1 MLNWFL
7 DIGIVFVLLFVL
19 GLSCCTLLVT
29 AWVTPHKYL
38 NNNILNG
45 ILAGFLI
52 LMFFIPF
59 GHFLLSCSEN
69 TRQMVSEMF
78 SKKINI
84 PNEKAYNMLSYNI
97 GLGIC
102 ERNNFNGN
110 TCIEY
115 LKYVENKLLDCKNK
129 DTEEKLNAEKERI
142 KAEEE
147 ERLKIQAIEKA
158 IWNL

>member
-7 DIGIVFVLLFVL
+7 DIGIVFVLLFML
-19 GLSCCTLLVT
+19 GLWIFVVLVI
-29 AWVTPHKYL
+29 PPKCFDKD
-38 NNNILNG
+38 
-45 ILAGFLI
+45 ILAWIMGLWLLLI
-52 LMFFIPF
+52 PVITIAHFI
-59 GHFLLSCSEN
+59 LSCSDN
-69 TRQMVSEMF
+69 TRQMVSEVF
-78 SKKINI
+78 SKKLNI